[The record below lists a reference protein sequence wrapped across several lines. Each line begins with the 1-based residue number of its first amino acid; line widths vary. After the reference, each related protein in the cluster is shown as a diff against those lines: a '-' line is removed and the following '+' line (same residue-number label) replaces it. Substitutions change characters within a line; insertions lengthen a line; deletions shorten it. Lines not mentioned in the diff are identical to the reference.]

1 MGVPRQNASV
11 NVLQVSDPRVAD
23 LVRAGRVRVAL
34 FPPMY
39 TKDLATGE
47 VGGMAMDLTRALAA
61 RLGIEAL
68 PVEYATP
75 GDVVE
80 GLNAGT
86 CDVAFLVIDPVR
98 AAAVDFSPPYVERDF
113 TYLVPTN
120 SSIGSAMDADQSGV
134 RIAVVRTHA
143 STLALSHVV
152 KHAALVQAESLDA
165 AFDMLRSREVDLLA
179 SARQDLLK
187 YSIQLPGSRVLK
199 DRYGSSVAA
208 VAVPKGHAGWLAYI
222 SEFIAEAKA
231 SGLVQRAIE
240 RAG

>member
-39 TKDLATGE
+39 TKDPATGE

-61 RLGIEAL
+61 RLGIEVL

-75 GDVVE
+75 GDVVA

-86 CDVAFLVIDPVR
+86 CDVAFLAIDPVR
-98 AAAVDFSPPYVERDF
+98 TAAVDFSPPYVERDF

-120 SSIGSAMDADQSGV
+120 SSIGSATDADQSGI

-143 STLALSHVV
+143 STLALSHIVQ
-152 KHAALVQAESLDA
+152 HAELVQKVWT
-165 AFDMLRSREVDLLA
+165 LRSTCCAAGKWTSWPQPDRICSSIPSNSLA
-179 SARQDLLK
+179 
-187 YSIQLPGSRVLK
+187 
-199 DRYGSSVAA
+199 
-208 VAVPKGHAGWLAYI
+208 LACCR
-222 SEFIAEAKA
+222 IAMGQA
-231 SGLVQRAIE
+231 SQP
-240 RAG
+240 